1 MNYIRF
7 DSEKEFTYHWCGKFI
22 SLDDNWIHLTRTLAD
37 YELFVVVDG
46 VLHIG
51 TSAAEYT
58 VTPGEYLLMPPN
70 EFEHGTK
77 PSRCSFYWMHFGYN
91 KEQNNHELLS
101 GPIDNSIDTTKNATS
116 SSDLTYAPGLLLLPE
131 QGRLTS
137 PDRIIILMKQLQ
149 DSDRRYREITL
160 NRYLCSA
167 ILSEIALQ
175 GQIYPAY
182 GNKIIKEQLFQDICD
197 YVSWHLTE
205 NLKVSQVAN
214 YFGYN
219 EKYLTTFFKQRA
231 GISLKQYILQVK
243 MERAKAGLS
252 ETSEP
257 VSQIAFRLGFTDAHN
272 FSNAFRKVT
281 GLSPSEYRDI
291 YNRHNVFPV

>member
-7 DSEKEFTYHWCGKFI
+7 DAEKEFIYHWCGKFV
-22 SLDDNWIHLTRTLAD
+22 SPDTNWTHLTRNLMD

-51 TSAAEYT
+51 TATAEYT
-58 VTPGEYLLMPPN
+58 VSSGEYLLMTPN
-70 EFEHGTK
+70 EFEHGTR
-77 PSRCSFYWMHFGYN
+77 SSHCVFYWMHFGYN
-91 KEQNNHELLS
+91 KEQNNHELLCCS
-101 GPIDNSIDTTKNATS
+101 SNASTDATS
-116 SSDLTYAPGLLLLPE
+116 ASSLTYTAGRLLLPE

-175 GQIYPAY
+175 GQLYPAY
-182 GNKIIKEQLFQDICD
+182 GNKIIKEQLYQDICD
-197 YVSWHLTE
+197 YVFWHLTE
-205 NLKVSQVAN
+205 NLKVAQVAS

-243 MERAKAGLS
+243 MERAKADLS
-252 ETSEP
+252 ETTEP

-272 FSNAFRKVT
+272 FSNAFRKAT
-281 GLSPSEYRDI
+281 GLSPSEYRDS

>member
-7 DSEKEFTYHWCGKFI
+7 EAEKEFIYHWCGKFI
-22 SLDDNWIHLTRTLAD
+22 APDESWTHLTRILHD
-37 YELFVVVDG
+37 YELFVITEG
-46 VLHIG
+46 TLYIG
-51 TSAAEYT
+51 TDQKEYT
-58 VTPGEYLLMPPN
+58 VTTGEYLLMPPN
-70 EFEHGTK
+70 SYQHGTK
-77 PSRCSFYWMHFGYN
+77 SSYCSFYWMHFGYN
-91 KEQNNHELLS
+91 KEQNNHDLL
-101 GPIDNSIDTTKNATS
+101 TTDKTEAAGLSYT
-116 SSDLTYAPGLLLLPE
+116 PGSLLFPE
-131 QGRLTS
+131 QGNLSS

-167 ILSEIALQ
+167 ILSEVALQ
-175 GQIYPAY
+175 SGIYPTY
-182 GNKIIKEQLFQDICD
+182 GNKIIKEQFYRDICD
-197 YVSWHLTE
+197 YVSWHISD
-205 NLKVSQVAN
+205 NLKVSQVAH

-231 GISLKQYILQVK
+231 GISLKQYILQAK
-243 MERAKAGLS
+243 MDRARADLS

-291 YNRHNVFPV
+291 YNKHNVFPV

>member
-1 MNYIRF
+1 MDFIRF
-7 DSEKEFTYHWCGKFI
+7 DAEKEFIYHWCGTFV
-22 SLDDNWIHLTRTLAD
+22 SADENWIHLTRNLSD

-46 VLHIG
+46 ILHIG
-51 TSAAEYT
+51 TSTREYT

-77 PSRCSFYWMHFGYN
+77 PSHCVFYWMHFGYN
-91 KEQNNHELLS
+91 KEQNNHELLPS
-101 GPIDNSIDTTKNATS
+101 DT
-116 SSDLTYAPGLLLLPE
+116 DLSYVPGQLLLPE
-131 QGRLTS
+131 QGKLSS

-149 DSDRRYREITL
+149 DSDRRYREFTL
-160 NRYLCSA
+160 NRYLCST

-182 GNKIIKEQLFQDICD
+182 GNKIIKEQLYQDICD
-197 YVSWHLTE
+197 YVFWHLTE

-231 GISLKQYILQVK
+231 GISLKQYILQIK
-243 MERAKAGLS
+243 MERAKADLS
-252 ETSEP
+252 ETMEP
-257 VSQIAFRLGFTDAHN
+257 VSQIAFRLGFSDAHN

-281 GLSPSEYRDI
+281 GLSPSEYRDS
-291 YNRHNVFPV
+291 YNRHSVFPV

>member
-7 DSEKEFTYHWCGKFI
+7 NAEKEFIYHWCGKFV
-22 SLDDNWIHLTRTLAD
+22 SADDQWIHLTRNLAD

-46 VLHIG
+46 TLHIG
-51 TSAAEYT
+51 TTTQEYT
-58 VTPGEYLLMPPN
+58 VSSGEYLLMAPN

-77 PSRCSFYWMHFGYN
+77 TSHCVFYWMHFGYN
-91 KEQNNHELLS
+91 KEQNDHELLS
-101 GPIDNSIDTTKNATS
+101 DSATAIPV
-116 SSDLTYAPGLLLLPE
+116 LTYTPGQLLLPE
-131 QGRLTS
+131 QGLLS
-137 PDRIIILMKQLQ
+137 SSDRIIILMKQLQ
-149 DSDRRYREITL
+149 DSDRRYREVTL

-182 GNKIIKEQLFQDICD
+182 GNKIIKEQLYQDICD
-197 YVSWHLTE
+197 YVFWHLTE

-243 MERAKAGLS
+243 MERAKADLS
-252 ETSEP
+252 ETTEP

-281 GLSPSEYRDI
+281 GLSPSEYRDS

>member
-7 DSEKEFTYHWCGKFI
+7 DAEKEFVYHWCGKFVSI
-22 SLDDNWIHLTRTLAD
+22 DENWVHLTRHLMD

-51 TSAAEYT
+51 TSASEYT
-58 VTPGEYLLMPPN
+58 VNTGEYLLMPPD

-77 PSRCSFYWMHFGYN
+77 PSSCSFYWMHFGYN
-91 KEQNNHELLS
+91 KEQNNHELIYNNLAS
-101 GPIDNSIDTTKNATS
+101 SIS
-116 SSDLTYAPGLLLLPE
+116 YVPGQLLLPE
-131 QGRLTS
+131 QGKLTS

-149 DSDRRYREITL
+149 DSDRRYREVTL

-167 ILSEIALQ
+167 ILSEVALQ
-175 GQIYPAY
+175 NQVYPAY
-182 GNKIIKEQLFQDICD
+182 GNKIIKEQLYQDICD
-197 YVSWHLTE
+197 YVFWHLTD
-205 NLKVSQVAN
+205 NFKVSQVAN

-231 GISLKQYILQVK
+231 GISLKQYILQAK
-243 MERAKAGLS
+243 MERAKADLS
-252 ETSEP
+252 ETSDP

-272 FSNAFRKVT
+272 FSNAFRKIT
-281 GLSPSEYRDI
+281 GLSPSEYRDS

>member
-7 DSEKEFTYHWCGKFI
+7 DAEKEFIYHWCGKFVAPED
-22 SLDDNWIHLTRTLAD
+22 SWIHLTRILQD

-46 VLHIG
+46 MLHIG
-51 TSAAEYT
+51 TDSREYT
-58 VTPGEYLLMPPN
+58 VSPGEYLLMPPN
-70 EFEHGTK
+70 KFEHGTK
-77 PSRCSFYWMHFGYN
+77 PSLCSFYWMHFGYN
-91 KEQNNHELLS
+91 KDQNDHALL
-101 GPIDNSIDTTKNATS
+101 PMDTEPSYT
-116 SSDLTYAPGLLLLPE
+116 PGQLLIPE

-149 DSDRRYREITL
+149 DSDRRYREVTL

-167 ILSEIALQ
+167 ILSEVALQ
-175 GQIYPAY
+175 GQVYPAY
-182 GNKIIKEQLFQDICD
+182 GNKIIKEQLYQDICD
-197 YVSWHLTE
+197 YISWHLEE

-243 MERAKAGLS
+243 M
-252 ETSEP
+252 
-257 VSQIAFRLGFTDAHN
+257 
-272 FSNAFRKVT
+272 
-281 GLSPSEYRDI
+281 
-291 YNRHNVFPV
+291 

>member
-7 DSEKEFTYHWCGKFI
+7 QAEKEFIYHWCGKFVA
-22 SLDDNWIHLTRTLAD
+22 SEENWIHLTRILQD
-37 YELFVVVDG
+37 YELFVVVEG
-46 VLHIG
+46 TLYIG
-51 TSAAEYT
+51 TDQKEYT

-70 EFEHGTK
+70 KFEHGTK
-77 PSRCSFYWMHFGYN
+77 NSYCSFYWLHFGYN
-91 KEQNNHELLS
+91 KEQNDHETFPGNNDLSYSPGQLL
-101 GPIDNSIDTTKNATS
+101 I
-116 SSDLTYAPGLLLLPE
+116 PE
-131 QGRLTS
+131 QAKLTS

-149 DSDRRYREITL
+149 DSDRRYRESTL

-167 ILSEIALQ
+167 ILAEIALQ
-175 GQIYPAY
+175 GQVYPAY
-182 GNKIIKEQLFQDICD
+182 GNKNIKEQLFQDICD
-197 YVSWHLTE
+197 YVFWHLAE

-243 MERAKAGLS
+243 MDRAKADLS
-252 ETSEP
+252 ESTEP
-257 VSQIAFRLGFTDAHN
+257 VSQIAFRLGFSDAHN
-272 FSNAFRKVT
+272 FSNAFHKVT

-291 YNRHNVFPV
+291 YNKHNVFPV

>member
-7 DSEKEFTYHWCGKFI
+7 DAEKEFIYHWCGKFVAP
-22 SLDDNWIHLTRTLAD
+22 DENWTHLTRILAD
-37 YELFVVVDG
+37 YELFVVTEG
-46 VLHIG
+46 VLHIA
-51 TSAAEYT
+51 SATGEYA
-58 VTPGEYLLMPPN
+58 VSPGEYLLMPPN

-77 PSRCSFYWMHFGYN
+77 PSYCVFYWMHFGYN
-91 KEQNNHELLS
+91 KEQNDHDFKNLS
-101 GPIDNSIDTTKNATS
+101 
-116 SSDLTYAPGLLLLPE
+116 LTYTPGQILLPE

-149 DSDRRYREITL
+149 DSDRRYREVSL

-167 ILSEIALQ
+167 ILSEVALQ
-175 GQIYPAY
+175 GQVYPAY
-182 GNKIIKEQLFQDICD
+182 GNKIIKEQLYQDICD

-231 GISLKQYILQVK
+231 GISLKQYILQIK
-243 MERAKAGLS
+243 MERAKADLS
-252 ETSEP
+252 ETTEP
-257 VSQIAFRLGFTDAHN
+257 VSQIAFRLGFADAHN

-281 GLSPSEYRDI
+281 GLSPSEYRDT
-291 YNRHNVFPV
+291 YNIHNVFPV

>member
-1 MNYIRF
+1 MSPD
-7 DSEKEFTYHWCGKFI
+7 DSWT
-22 SLDDNWIHLTRTLAD
+22 HLTRNLMD

-51 TSAAEYT
+51 TSTAEYT
-58 VTPGEYLLMPPN
+58 VSPGEYLLMPPN

-77 PSRCSFYWMHFGYN
+77 PSRCSFYWMHFGYH
-91 KEQNNHELLS
+91 KEQNNHELLTGS
-101 GPIDNSIDTTKNATS
+101 AYSSETS
-116 SSDLTYAPGLLLLPE
+116 AGTADLSYTPGQLLLPE
-131 QGRLTS
+131 QGRLSS

-149 DSDRRYREITL
+149 DSDRRYRELTL

-167 ILSEIALQ
+167 ILAEVALQ
-175 GQIYPAY
+175 NQVYPAY
-182 GNKIIKEQLFQDICD
+182 GNKILKEQLYQDICD
-197 YVSWHLTE
+197 YVFWHITE
-205 NLKVSQVAN
+205 NLKVTQVAN

-231 GISLKQYILQVK
+231 GISLKQYILQIK
-243 MERAKAGLS
+243 MERAKADLS
-252 ETSEP
+252 ETTEP

-281 GLSPSEYRDI
+281 GLSPSEYRDS

>member
-7 DSEKEFTYHWCGKFI
+7 DAEKEFIYHWCGKFVAPED
-22 SLDDNWIHLTRTLAD
+22 SWIHLTRILQD

-51 TSAAEYT
+51 TDSKEYT
-58 VTPGEYLLMPPN
+58 VSPGEYLLMPPN
-70 EFEHGTK
+70 KFEHGTK
-77 PSRCSFYWMHFGYN
+77 PSLCSFYWMHFGYN
-91 KEQNNHELLS
+91 KDQNDHALL
-101 GPIDNSIDTTKNATS
+101 PMDTEPSYT
-116 SSDLTYAPGLLLLPE
+116 PGQLLIPE

-149 DSDRRYREITL
+149 DSDRRYREVTL

-167 ILSEIALQ
+167 ILSEVALQ
-175 GQIYPAY
+175 GQVYPAY
-182 GNKIIKEQLFQDICD
+182 GNKIIKEQLYQDICD
-197 YVSWHLTE
+197 YISWHLEE

-243 MERAKAGLS
+243 MERAKADLS

-272 FSNAFRKVT
+272 FSNAFHKIT
-281 GLSPSEYRDI
+281 GISPSEYRDI
-291 YNRHNVFPV
+291 YNKHNVFPV

>member
-1 MNYIRF
+1 MYNYSKGGFAMDYIRF
-7 DSEKEFTYHWCGKFI
+7 NAEREFNYHWCGKFVAPDA
-22 SLDDNWIHLTRTLAD
+22 SWTHLTRVLQD
-37 YELFVVVDG
+37 YELFVVTDG
-46 VLHIG
+46 ILYIG
-51 TSAAEYT
+51 TDKKEY
-58 VTPGEYLLMPPN
+58 VVNPGEYLLMPPN
-70 EFEHGTK
+70 RFQHGTK
-77 PSRCSFYWMHFGYN
+77 TSFCNFYWMHFGYN
-91 KEQNNHELLS
+91 NEQNNHELLS
-101 GPIDNSIDTTKNATS
+101 AVEA
-116 SSDLTYAPGLLLLPE
+116 LTYVPGFLLIPV
-131 QGRLTS
+131 QGKLTS

-167 ILSEIALQ
+167 VLAEVALQ
-175 GQIYPAY
+175 SQIYPTY
-182 GNKIIKEQLFQDICD
+182 GNKIIKEQFYRDICD
-197 YVSWHLTE
+197 YVSWHITD

-243 MERAKAGLS
+243 MDRAKADLS
-252 ETSEP
+252 ETTEP

-272 FSNAFRKVT
+272 FSNAFHKVT

-291 YNRHNVFPV
+291 YNKHNVFPV

>member
-7 DSEKEFTYHWCGKFI
+7 DAEKEFIYHWCGKFVAP
-22 SLDDNWIHLTRTLAD
+22 DENWTHLTRNLAD
-37 YELFVVVDG
+37 YELFVVTEG
-46 VLHIG
+46 LLHIA
-51 TSAAEYT
+51 SATTEYT
-58 VTPGEYLLMPPN
+58 VSPGEYLLMPPN

-77 PSRCSFYWMHFGYN
+77 SSYCVFYWMHFGYN
-91 KEQNNHELLS
+91 KEQNDHDFKDLS
-101 GPIDNSIDTTKNATS
+101 LSYT
-116 SSDLTYAPGLLLLPE
+116 PGQILLPE

-149 DSDRRYREITL
+149 DSDRRYREVSL

-167 ILSEIALQ
+167 ILSEVALQ
-175 GQIYPAY
+175 GQVYPAY
-182 GNKIIKEQLFQDICD
+182 GNKIIKEQLYQDICD

-205 NLKVSQVAN
+205 NLKVTQVAN

-231 GISLKQYILQVK
+231 GISLKQYILQIK
-243 MERAKAGLS
+243 MERAKADLS
-252 ETSEP
+252 ETTEP
-257 VSQIAFRLGFTDAHN
+257 VSQIAFQLGFTDAHN

-281 GLSPSEYRDI
+281 GLSPSEYRDS

>member
-7 DSEKEFTYHWCGKFI
+7 NAEKEFIYHWCGKFVA
-22 SLDDNWIHLTRTLAD
+22 SDESWIHLTRVLQD
-37 YELFVVVDG
+37 YELFVVIEG
-46 VLHIG
+46 TLFIG
-51 TSAAEYT
+51 TDQKDYIIN
-58 VTPGEYLLMPPN
+58 PGEYLLMPPN
-70 EFEHGTK
+70 QFQHGTNT
-77 PSRCSFYWMHFGYN
+77 SLCSFYWMHFGYN
-91 KEQNNHELLS
+91 KEQNNHELL
-101 GPIDNSIDTTKNATS
+101 ITDKTETTGLS
-116 SSDLTYAPGLLLLPE
+116 YSPGSLLFPE
-131 QGRLTS
+131 QGSLSS

-149 DSDRRYREITL
+149 DSDRRYREISL

-167 ILSEIALQ
+167 VLSEVALQ
-175 GQIYPAY
+175 GQIYPTY
-182 GNKIIKEQLFQDICD
+182 GNKIIKEQFYRDICD
-197 YVSWHLTE
+197 YVSWHITD

-243 MERAKAGLS
+243 MDRAKADLS

-257 VSQIAFRLGFTDAHN
+257 VSQIAFHLGFTDAHN

-281 GLSPSEYRDI
+281 GLSPSEYRDT
-291 YNRHNVFPV
+291 YNKHNVFPV

>member
-7 DSEKEFTYHWCGKFI
+7 DAEKEFIYHWCGKFV
-22 SLDDNWIHLTRTLAD
+22 STDESWVHLTRKLTD
-37 YELFVVVDG
+37 YELFVVTEG
-46 VLHIG
+46 VLHIAAD
-51 TSAAEYT
+51 AAEYT

-77 PSRCSFYWMHFGYN
+77 PSFCSFYWMHFGYN

-101 GPIDNSIDTTKNATS
+101 DTTNNPADTVFS
-116 SSDLTYAPGLLLLPE
+116 ETDLSYVPGQLLLPE
-131 QGRLTS
+131 QGRLAS

-149 DSDRRYREITL
+149 DSDRRYREVTL

-167 ILSEIALQ
+167 ILAEIALQ
-175 GQIYPAY
+175 GQIYPAH
-182 GNKIIKEQLFQDICD
+182 GNKIVKEQLYQDICD
-197 YVSWHLTE
+197 YVFWHQSE
-205 NLKVSQVAN
+205 SLKVSQVAN

-243 MERAKAGLS
+243 MDRAKADLS
-252 ETSEP
+252 ETTEP
-257 VSQIAFRLGFTDAHN
+257 VSQIAFRLGFSDAHN
-272 FSNAFRKVT
+272 FSNAFRKAT
-281 GLSPSEYRDI
+281 GLSPSEYRDS

>member
-7 DSEKEFTYHWCGKFI
+7 NTENEFIYHWCGKFI
-22 SLDDNWIHLTRTLAD
+22 APDNNWIHLTRNLAD
-37 YELFVVVDG
+37 YELFVVTEG
-46 VLHIG
+46 VLHIA
-51 TSAAEYT
+51 SATTEYT
-58 VTPGEYLLMPPN
+58 VSTGEYLLMPPN

-77 PSRCSFYWMHFGYN
+77 SSHCIFYWMHFGYN
-91 KEQNNHELLS
+91 KEQNNHELLTAKGLS
-101 GPIDNSIDTTKNATS
+101 YT
-116 SSDLTYAPGLLLLPE
+116 PGQLLLPE

-149 DSDRRYREITL
+149 DSDRRYREISL

-167 ILSEIALQ
+167 ILSEVALQ

-182 GNKIIKEQLFQDICD
+182 GNKIIKEQLYQDICD
-197 YVSWHLTE
+197 YVSWHLSE

-231 GISLKQYILQVK
+231 GISLKQYILQIK
-243 MERAKAGLS
+243 MERAKASLS
-252 ETSEP
+252 ETTEP

-281 GLSPSEYRDI
+281 GLSPSEYRDS

>member
-7 DSEKEFTYHWCGKFI
+7 DAEKEFTYHWCGKFVAP
-22 SLDDNWIHLTRTLAD
+22 DEHWIHLTRNLAD
-37 YELFVVVDG
+37 YELFVVTEG
-46 VLHIG
+46 ILHIA
-51 TSAAEYT
+51 SATAEYT
-58 VTPGEYLLMPPN
+58 VSPGEYLLMPPN

-77 PSRCSFYWMHFGYN
+77 SSHCVFYWMHFGYN
-91 KEQNNHELLS
+91 KELNNHELLAAK
-101 GPIDNSIDTTKNATS
+101 GPFQQASSNSVNSTLAYT
-116 SSDLTYAPGLLLLPE
+116 PGQLLLPE

-167 ILSEIALQ
+167 ILAEVALQ
-175 GQIYPAY
+175 GQVYPAY
-182 GNKIIKEQLFQDICD
+182 GNKIIKEQLYQDICD
-197 YVSWHLTE
+197 YVFWHLAE

-243 MERAKAGLS
+243 MERAKASLS
-252 ETSEP
+252 ETAEP
-257 VSQIAFRLGFTDAHN
+257 VSQIAFQLGFTDAHN

-281 GLSPSEYRDI
+281 GLSPSEYRDS